1 MKPHEQ
7 KKNRDKTRTKKGGK
21 RRAIKNQIKKGEKA
35 IKH

>member
-7 KKNRDKTRTKKGGK
+7 KRKRYKIRAKKK
-21 RRAIKNQIKKGEKA
+21 EKQRAIKNQIKKREKT